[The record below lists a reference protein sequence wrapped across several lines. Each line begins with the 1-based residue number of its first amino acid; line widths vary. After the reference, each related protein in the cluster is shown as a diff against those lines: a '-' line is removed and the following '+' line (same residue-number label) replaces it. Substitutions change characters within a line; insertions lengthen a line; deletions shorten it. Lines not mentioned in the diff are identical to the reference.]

1 MKTTI
6 KTFVKIVALFTL
18 GFILPAGP
26 VNAAVINLD
35 LANNAS
41 PTDSPWAT
49 VTIDELVNGDIRFI
63 LELTDSSDFD
73 KGQISIEQFG
83 FNTAG
88 IDLDLLSFI
97 DLSAGFSVN
106 TKGSTMTRFG
116 RFDIGVVGE
125 KGFGFDPVSFT
136 IAADGDS
143 ISTYTSALTNKGFL
157 FSASCQKVLQWH
169 LLPPL
174 PYPYLQPHGCL
185 TQA

>member
-1 MKTTI
+1 
-6 KTFVKIVALFTL
+6 
-18 GFILPAGP
+18 
-26 VNAAVINLD
+26 
-35 LANNAS
+35 
-41 PTDSPWAT
+41 
-49 VTIDELVNGDIRFI
+49 
-63 LELTDSSDFD
+63 
-73 KGQISIEQFG
+73 
-83 FNTAG
+83 
-88 IDLDLLSFI
+88 
-97 DLSAGFSVN
+97 
-106 TKGSTMTRFG
+106 MTRFG